1 MRGFCVAAAM
11 GVACFSPAF
20 AQNYNTYA
28 VGGAFV
34 AKPSETAFP
43 VPSQLAPYLNSVS
56 NLADPRALNFV
67 YHSLEA
73 AKAIGAA
80 NAKVA
85 QLYSDSKYADALML
99 AGQTL
104 EHAEKEL
111 GKDHPATL
119 ASLNNLAFLYK
130 AQGRYGEAE
139 PLYKRVLEALE
150 RVLGQD
156 HPNTLSSVNNLATFY
171 YAQGRFAQAEPLLRA
186 RLRHPSACAAGSIP
200 TRSESREILQPC

>member
-1 MRGFCVAAAM
+1 MWQGQVRH
-11 GVACFSPAF
+11 
-20 AQNYNTYA
+20 
-28 VGGAFV
+28 
-34 AKPSETAFP
+34 AFP
-43 VPSQLAPYLNSVS
+43 APSQLAPYLNSVS

-85 QLYSDSKYADALML
+85 QLYGDSKYADALML

-139 PLYKRVLEALE
+139 PLYK
-150 RVLGQD
+150 Q
-156 HPNTLSSVNNLATFY
+156 
-171 YAQGRFAQAEPLLRA
+171 RA
-186 RLRHPSACAAGSIP
+186 
-200 TRSESREILQPC
+200 